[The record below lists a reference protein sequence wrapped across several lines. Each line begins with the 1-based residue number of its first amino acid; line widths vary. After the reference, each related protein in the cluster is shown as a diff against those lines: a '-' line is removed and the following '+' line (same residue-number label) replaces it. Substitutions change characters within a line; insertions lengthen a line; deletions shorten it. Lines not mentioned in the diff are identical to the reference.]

1 MAGSGPG
8 FLDKIVLA
16 TVHKDMMVVIS
27 QLGRE
32 IQDPGFDPAP
42 FSRAVDKGYVH
53 CGCVVAVDAEGRILS
68 ALLE

>member
-1 MAGSGPG
+1 
-8 FLDKIVLA
+8 
-16 TVHKDMMVVIS
+16 MMVVIS